1 MRGISIKQRLSSV
14 LLALIVLISV
24 IPFTV
29 TAKVAPPKVLGAPAH
44 FGVTFNYGSF
54 ILFVSAP
61 DEIRTYMAQRVQN
74 DPDNTDLLSLSLY
87 YQVDTKINN
96 GSWQYTSAWDS
107 PKTVPKNQKK
117 MYSVV
122 CRDGEHYTS
131 SSYAYFSHLFS
142 DESIVKTITENGW
155 DYFTNNS
162 ITFRVRFAQSFD
174 NEKTYVL
181 SPWSKEF
188 VLSANVKVDPNKMI
202 NFAPVLTDAEVEMRS
217 DTPYLAVKLEKP
229 HQNIGDLN
237 VVTGGAVRVEI
248 WLRKKGDKDFKQ
260 VHYWWVS
267 NETINFNAEPYF
279 EDYRD
284 SYEEA
289 AFEIKTRYSL
299 DLRKYKQAGIDSTSS
314 SVDIYSPFS
323 NVISQNMP
331 AWGSTSGWA
340 EGEVKKSVENG
351 LYPDRFKDADLTK
364 PITRAEFA
372 SVALK
377 LYEALSRKTVSPAPN
392 TTFTD
397 TKDTDVLKAYA
408 ADIVVGVGN
417 NKYAPDQFISR
428 EQCAA
433 MLTRVYKKVNW
444 EGWTIKEDATYTK
457 HSLDYKGVAPFADD
471 ANIFPNFKPS
481 VYFMAKYKIIQVTNN
496 LFVPKNTPTAE
507 DAKNYT
513 NATREQA
520 LLFSNR
526 TFEKSDEIVDGGP
539 VEQDITKTPPA
550 GQPSTPQV
558 ESGAIVGNWSNGMTG
573 VRYNTGTGSFDF
585 GAYGSRE
592 EYQFNSDGTFAELI
606 STGLGSE
613 IVIKG
618 KYAVKDGKIIFSSQT
633 SKVSSDYGKTWKDG
647 NSPADET
654 RYFTLEKGDDANYLI
669 IGLEDATLP
678 LDTETNAVRYWFMQ
692 N

>member
-1 MRGISIKQRLSSV
+1 MKQKLISA
-14 LLALIVLISV
+14 LLILTVLISV
-24 IPFTV
+24 LPL
-29 TAKVAPPKVLGAPAH
+29 TALAEVAPPKALGAPAH
-44 FGVTFNYGSF
+44 FGVMLNYSYF
-54 ILFVSAP
+54 KLYISAP
-61 DEIRTYMAQRVQN
+61 DDFREYMAKRVQD
-74 DPDNTDLLSLSLY
+74 DPDNPDLDGLSFY
-87 YQVDTKINN
+87 YQVDAKINN

-107 PKTVPKNQKK
+107 PKTVPDSQKNK
-117 MYSVV
+117 YYIH
-122 CRDGEHYTS
+122 CRNGEY
-131 SSYAYFSHLFS
+131 YAGSGDAYPSDLFG
-142 DESIVKTITENGW
+142 DAIAKTIIDAGW
-155 DYFTNNS
+155 DYFTSNS
-162 ITFRVRFAQSFD
+162 ITFRARIAQSFD
-174 NEKTYVL
+174 NGNTYVL

-188 VLSANVKVDPNKMI
+188 VLSANVKLDTDKMI
-202 NFAPVLTDAEVEMRS
+202 NHAPVLKGAEVEMRG

-229 HQNIGDLN
+229 PQNIGDLN
-237 VVTGGAVRVEI
+237 VATGGSVSAEI

-260 VHYWWVS
+260 IHSWWVS
-267 NETINFNAEPYF
+267 NESILFDARTYF
-279 EDYRD
+279 EDYKD

-289 AFEIKTRYSL
+289 AYEIKTRYSL
-299 DLRKYKQAGIDSTSS
+299 DLREYKQAGIDSTV
-314 SVDIYSPFS
+314 SVNIYSPFS

-331 AWGSTSGWA
+331 AWGKTSPWA
-340 EGEVKKSVENG
+340 TPEVEKAQENG
-351 LYPDRFKDADLTK
+351 LYPDKFKDADLTK

-377 LYEALSRKTVSPAPN
+377 LYEALSGKTVSPAPN

-408 ADIVVGVGN
+408 GDIVVGVGN
-417 NKYAPDQFISR
+417 NKFAPDQLISR

-526 TFEKSDEIVDGGP
+526 TFENSDKIVDGGP
-539 VEQDITKTPPA
+539 VEPDPAVTPPA
-550 GQPSTPQV
+550 SQPANPQV
-558 ESGAIVGNWSNGMTG
+558 ESGSIVGKWSNGMTG
-573 VRYNTGTGSFDF
+573 ARYNTGTGSFEF

-618 KYAVKDGKIIFSSQT
+618 KYAVKDGKITFSSRT

-647 NSPADET
+647 NSPADQT
-654 RYFTLEKGDDANYLI
+654 CYYALEKGDDVNYLI

-678 LDTETNAVRYWFMQ
+678 LDTETNAVRYWFTQ
-692 N
+692 E

>member
-1 MRGISIKQRLSSV
+1 MKRILISI
-14 LLALIVLISV
+14 LLVLILLINAIS
-24 IPFTV
+24 FTV
-29 TAKVAPPKVLGAPAH
+29 SAEVVPPKALGAPAH
-44 FGVTFNYGSF
+44 FGVTFNHSYF
-54 ILFVSAP
+54 KLYISAS
-61 DEIRTYMAQRVQN
+61 DDIRAYMAQRVQDN
-74 DPDNTDLLSLSLY
+74 PDNPDLKGFTLY
-87 YQVDTKINN
+87 YQVDAKINN
-96 GSWQYTSAWDS
+96 GNWQYTSAWDS
-107 PKTVPKNQKK
+107 PKTVPDSQKNKYYIQCKN
-117 MYSVV
+117 
-122 CRDGEHYTS
+122 GEY
-131 SSYAYFSHLFS
+131 YAGSGDAYPLHLFG
-142 DESIVKTITENGW
+142 DTIAKTITDAGW

-162 ITFRVRFAQSFD
+162 ITFRARIAQSFD
-174 NEKTYVL
+174 NGNTYVL

-188 VLSANVKVDPNKMI
+188 VLSANVKLDTNKMI
-202 NFAPVLTDAEVEMRS
+202 NHAPVLKGAEVEMRG
-217 DTPYLAVKLEKP
+217 DTPYLSVKLEKP
-229 HQNIGDLN
+229 PQNIGDLN
-237 VVTGGAVRVEI
+237 VAAGGAVRVEI
-248 WLRKKGDKDFKQ
+248 WLRKKGEKDFKQ

-267 NETINFNAEPYF
+267 NESIYFNAEPYF

-314 SVDIYSPFS
+314 VDIYSPFS
-323 NVISQNMP
+323 NVIFQNMP
-331 AWGSTSGWA
+331 AWGSTSTWA
-340 EGEVKKSVENG
+340 EGEVQKSLENG
-351 LYPDRFKDADLTK
+351 LYPEKFQGADLTK

-377 LYEALSRKTVSPAPN
+377 LYEALSGKAVLPAPN

-397 TKDTDVLKAYA
+397 TKDADVLKAYA

-417 NKYAPDQFISR
+417 NKFAPDQLISR

-433 MLTRVYKKVNW
+433 MLTRVYKKINW
-444 EGWTIKEDATYTK
+444 EGWTIKDDATYTK
-457 HSLDYKGVAPFADD
+457 HSLDYQGVAPFADD

-481 VYFMAKYKIIQVTNN
+481 VYFMAKYKIIQVTRN

-526 TFEKSDEIVDGGP
+526 TFENSDKIVDGGP
-539 VEQDITKTPPA
+539 VEQDITKTPPE
-550 GQPSTPQV
+550 GQPSTPQG
-558 ESGAIVGNWSNGMTG
+558 ESRAIVGKWSDGMTG
-573 VRYNTGTGSFDF
+573 VRYNTGTGSFEF

-618 KYAVKDGKIIFSSQT
+618 KYAVKDGKITFSSRT
-633 SKVSSDYGKTWKDG
+633 SKVSSNYGKTWRDG

-654 RYFTLEKGDDANYLI
+654 RYYTLEKGDDVDYLI